1 MLSTV
6 ELQPHT
12 SSIGFEPI
20 KYPYAYTT
28 ALDAAD
34 FTNSSNYL
42 ASGST
47 RLEQVSC
54 EFGVRYASHYTNYL

>member
-1 MLSTV
+1 MLSPV

-20 KYPYAYTT
+20 KYPYAYTA

-42 ASGST
+42 ASGGT
-47 RLEQVSC
+47 RLEHVTLG
-54 EFGVRYASHYTNYL
+54 FGDRCSTIGANRL